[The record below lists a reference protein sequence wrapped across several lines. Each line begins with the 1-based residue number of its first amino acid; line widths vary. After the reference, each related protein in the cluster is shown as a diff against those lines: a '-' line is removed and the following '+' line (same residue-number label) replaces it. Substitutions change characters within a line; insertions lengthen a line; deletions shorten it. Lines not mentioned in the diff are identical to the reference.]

1 MQCVNCKHLKHIQKP
16 IRFGKDI
23 FDTGMV
29 ECTKYDLVLE
39 YTSTRALNKRTCVE
53 DEPQDNIDEILDEYF
68 DSDTWG
74 KE

>member
-1 MQCVNCKHLKHIQKP
+1 MRCVDCEHLKHIQKP

-29 ECTKYDLVLE
+29 ECVKHDLVME

-53 DEPQDNIDEILDEYF
+53 EQTERE
-68 DSDTWG
+68 G
-74 KE
+74 E

>member
-16 IRFGKDI
+16 IRLGKDI

-29 ECTKYDLVLE
+29 ECTKHDLIME

-53 DEPQDNIDEILDEYF
+53 ERNE
-68 DSDTWG
+68 
-74 KE
+74 